1 MVNTLDLAPI
11 PDVDAALVER
21 HTEVRRQLADQLA
34 TADDVSLRVFRHVQ
48 HRLISEHLARID
60 PVAADV
66 PELLV
71 PPKRRLLSSP
81 ERLRLQGCAAALNHI
96 DVRLTMVKM
105 GLAPGVLEHE
115 TPMVLNA
122 LVEAPAPSGDETNA
136 GIVRAKASGFAPGGS
151 AFRPPP
157 PERCR
162 PLLRAAIEMAAE
174 ADVPGVVRAG
184 WLLGAVF
191 AIHPFADGNGRT
203 GRLMLHALLSE
214 AAPVGFDWGTPVA
227 LTQNRAG
234 YQAAAQA
241 YNPSLTAYDAA
252 KLDPRPLI
260 EFVAESGIEGDLQ
273 AGARLAAIR
282 TVVDAAISSGL
293 DEPAAALLVAVAAD
307 RNSSLDELGSAGDA
321 VTEGVMALVAA
332 GRLGWDER
340 GKLQVVGPNPFLI

>member
-1 MVNTLDLAPI
+1 M
-11 PDVDAALVER
+11 
-21 HTEVRRQLADQLA
+21 
-34 TADDVSLRVFRHVQ
+34 
-48 HRLISEHLARID
+48 
-60 PVAADV
+60 
-66 PELLV
+66 
-71 PPKRRLLSSP
+71 
-81 ERLRLQGCAAALNHI
+81 
-96 DVRLTMVKM
+96 
-105 GLAPGVLEHE
+105 
-115 TPMVLNA
+115 
-122 LVEAPAPSGDETNA
+122 
-136 GIVRAKASGFAPGGS
+136 
-151 AFRPPP
+151 
-157 PERCR
+157 
-162 PLLRAAIEMAAE
+162 
-174 ADVPGVVRAG
+174 
-184 WLLGAVF
+184 LGAVF
-191 AIHPFADGNGRT
+191 AIHPFADGNDRT